1 MNIYILFGGMYC
13 TNQKVSLIAAMIT
26 SAVLLVAL
34 SGLVTPVL
42 ASEQQVT
49 ICHRPPGDP
58 QNVQTIAVGQSAV
71 SAHLG
76 HGDTLGAC
84 PPPPPQ
90 PATLTV
96 TKQVIND
103 DGGTAQAS
111 DFTLRLHI
119 INCDGTL
126 RGAIEFQG
134 SEQGTTF
141 QLNPEVD
148 CGYRV
153 LELVPAEYTLTTDC
167 RRELG
172 DGITPGAT
180 YTCIHINNDNPT

>member
-1 MNIYILFGGMYC
+1 MNIYISCGSTQC
-13 TNQKVSLIAAMIT
+13 TNRKVSLIAAIIT
-26 SAVLLVAL
+26 SAVLLTEP

-42 ASEQQVT
+42 ASQQQVT

-58 QNVQTIAVGQSAV
+58 QSEQTITVSRSAV
-71 SAHLG
+71 PAHLG
-76 HGDTLGAC
+76 HGDTLGPC

-96 TKQVIND
+96 IKQVIND

-126 RGAIEFQG
+126 RGAIELQG
-134 SEQGTTF
+134 SEQGVTF
-141 QLNPEVD
+141 QLDPTVD

-153 LELVPAEYTLTTDC
+153 LELVPTGYTLTTDC

-172 DGITPGAT
+172 DGITPNAT
-180 YTCIHINNDNPT
+180 FTCIHINDDNPT

>member
-1 MNIYILFGGMYC
+1 
-13 TNQKVSLIAAMIT
+13 VAA
-26 SAVLLVAL
+26 V
-34 SGLVTPVL
+34 
-42 ASEQQVT
+42 
-49 ICHRPPGDP
+49 R
-58 QNVQTIAVGQSAV
+58 
-71 SAHLG
+71 AHQA

-84 PPPPPQ
+84 PPPPSQ
-90 PATLTV
+90 PANLTV
-96 TKQVIND
+96 IKQVIND

-134 SEQGTTF
+134 SEQGVSF
-141 QLNPEVD
+141 PLNPDVD

-153 LELVPAEYTLTTDC
+153 LELVPAGYTLTTDC

-172 DGITPGAT
+172 DGITPTAN

>member
-1 MNIYILFGGMYC
+1 MNIYILFGRMYC

-71 SAHLG
+71 QAHLG

-153 LELVPAEYTLTTDC
+153 LELVPADYTLTTDC

>member
-1 MNIYILFGGMYC
+1 MNIYILFGRMYC

-71 SAHLG
+71 QAHLG

>member
-1 MNIYILFGGMYC
+1 MNIYILYGNTQC
-13 TNQKVSLIAAMIT
+13 TNQKISLIAAIIT
-26 SAVLLVAL
+26 SAVLLAAL

-49 ICHRPPGDP
+49 ICHRPPGNP
-58 QNVQTIAVGQSAV
+58 ENVQTITVSQSAV
-71 SAHLG
+71 ATHQG

-84 PPPPPQ
+84 PPPPSQ
-90 PATLTV
+90 PATLKV
-96 TKQVIND
+96 IKQVIND

-126 RGAIEFQG
+126 RGAMEFQG
-134 SEQGTTF
+134 SEQGVTF

-153 LELVPAEYTLTTDC
+153 LEQVPADYTLTTDC

-172 DGITPGAT
+172 DGITPLAN
-180 YTCIHINNDNPT
+180 YTCIHINDDNPT